1 MIPKLITS
9 LIHSG
14 LQGAWSW
21 SLRNHSIAPKREG
34 GFPCLFQGREEEK
47 PGSHCPLGLCVS
59 PTLPAGNPSIRLGL
73 WDNQGAGQSVGTW
86 LGEEA
91 RGEGE
96 APIWYFKNLA
106 HAHSQAGNWVWVLG
120 YHNHCDRFLKVFS
133 CQALHPTSLQPHSI
147 NICILQ
153 KKLRL

>member
-1 MIPKLITS
+1 MLGRVWGRGWEKK
-9 LIHSG
+9 
-14 LQGAWSW
+14 QG
-21 SLRNHSIAPKREG
+21 
-34 GFPCLFQGREEEK
+34 
-47 PGSHCPLGLCVS
+47 
-59 PTLPAGNPSIRLGL
+59 
-73 WDNQGAGQSVGTW
+73 
-86 LGEEA
+86 
-91 RGEGE
+91 GEGE

-120 YHNHCDRFLKVFS
+120 YHNHCERFLKVFS